1 MSEEY
6 FYLNETQP
14 RSVLDNWQYI
24 HLNLLQVIDNFVPT
38 KLSGT
43 RSHLPWL
50 TVSLKRLIR
59 KKQRVYNKAKLY
71 QCPTAW
77 KQFKDLQHQIRSLLR
92 KQHWQYLSD
101 IFNNCDENTNKS
113 LWRYIESRRHDK
125 VGIGTLHTPN
135 GTPVIHPGKK
145 AQLLNNQFK
154 SVFTLEDLQHIPS
167 KGPSPYSS
175 IPDITITTPGVE
187 KLLSEINPYKAHGP
201 DDIPGRVVRETASVL
216 APMLAHLF
224 QQSLHSGNIP
234 PEWKLAYVTP
244 IYKKGNKEDPKNY
257 RPVSLT
263 SIISKTMEHIL
274 SSQILNHLENHGIL
288 TSTQFGFR
296 QQHSCESQLLLT
308 TDDFARYLD
317 NNIQVD
323 VGILDFSKAF
333 DKVPH
338 KRLAAKL
345 NYYGIRGNLLTWIEA
360 FLQNRS
366 QSVVVDGHYS
376 SPISVSSGVPQGT
389 VLGPTLFLL
398 YINDID
404 VNIQSQ
410 IRLFADDCLIYRPI
424 HSNDDHD
431 KLQQDLNS
439 LTRWATTWQMEF
451 NVTKCNIIQLSKGHK
466 KSHFTY
472 TMGGVPLTVV
482 EEHQYLGIL
491 LNDKLSWRSHIDH
504 TCNKANRLLGFL
516 QRNLPSDNS
525 CQFIRA
531 LSYKQL
537 ILPILSYCASIWD
550 PCQQYLINKIEII
563 QHRAAR
569 FVLNHPWRK
578 LQRDSITLM
587 LSELQWPPL
596 QTLRRNARLT
606 LLYKIIHHHQI
617 IPHQY
622 HPTPAFPHTRS
633 NHCFKFQHYQSKTDV
648 YRNSFFPKTVPE
660 WNNLPSMIAETD
672 NLNSFKNKLH
682 DY

>member
-1 MSEEY
+1 M
-6 FYLNETQP
+6 
-14 RSVLDNWQYI
+14 
-24 HLNLLQVIDNFVPT
+24 
-38 KLSGT
+38 
-43 RSHLPWL
+43 
-50 TVSLKRLIR
+50 
-59 KKQRVYNKAKLY
+59 
-71 QCPTAW
+71 
-77 KQFKDLQHQIRSLLR
+77 
-92 KQHWQYLSD
+92 
-101 IFNNCDENTNKS
+101 
-113 LWRYIESRRHDK
+113 
-125 VGIGTLHTPN
+125 
-135 GTPVIHPGKK
+135 
-145 AQLLNNQFK
+145 
-154 SVFTLEDLQHIPS
+154 
-167 KGPSPYSS
+167 
-175 IPDITITTPGVE
+175 
-187 KLLSEINPYKAHGP
+187 
-201 DDIPGRVVRETASVL
+201 
-216 APMLAHLF
+216 
-224 QQSLHSGNIP
+224 
-234 PEWKLAYVTP
+234 
-244 IYKKGNKEDPKNY
+244 
-257 RPVSLT
+257 
-263 SIISKTMEHIL
+263 
-274 SSQILNHLENHGIL
+274 
-288 TSTQFGFR
+288 
-296 QQHSCESQLLLT
+296 
-308 TDDFARYLD
+308 
-317 NNIQVD
+317 
-323 VGILDFSKAF
+323 
-333 DKVPH
+333 
-338 KRLAAKL
+338 AAKL

-376 SPISVSSGVPQGT
+376 SPISVSSGQGT

-451 NVTKCNIIQLSKGHK
+451 NVTKCNIIQLSKGHR

-491 LNDKLSWRSHIDH
+491 LNDKSSWRSHIDH

-550 PCQQYLINKIEII
+550 PCQQYLINKIE
-563 QHRAAR
+563 HRAAR
-569 FVLNHPWRK
+569 FVLNHRNLQRK

-633 NHCFKFQHYQSKTDV
+633 NHCFKFQHYQSKTEFIETH
-648 YRNSFFPKTVPE
+648 SFLRQSQNGTIYH
-660 WNNLPSMIAETD
+660 L
-672 NLNSFKNKLH
+672 
-682 DY
+682 